1 MASIAASL
9 PAARAGTTRQHAAA
23 LVPYLYAAPA
33 LLVLSVFV
41 YWPILYSAWLSLHAW
56 DFLRADKPFVGLANY
71 TALLASPEAAN
82 SLGVTFAFVLLSV
95 PPRLFLALLLAQAL
109 VRETP
114 FRRGVRAALFLPV
127 VTSSVAVAI
136 VWSWLLATDIGLINL
151 VLGGLGIGRV
161 PWLSSTGTAIVAI
174 ALVNVWKQLGYDL
187 VIYVA
192 GLKAIP
198 LEYREA
204 AMLDGAGRW
213 ARLRWIT
220 LPLLMPTTF
229 FLLVVAVID
238 SFQVFTL
245 VNVMT
250 QGGPAYSTDVL
261 ASLLYRMSFVY
272 FDIGRG
278 SALAIL
284 LLLLLL
290 ALTWLKFST
299 VGRRVHYEG
308 G

>member
-1 MASIAASL
+1 MASLAASL
-9 PAARAGTTRQHAAA
+9 PAARAGTARPRGAA

-33 LLVLSVFV
+33 LFFLGVFV
-41 YWPILYSAWLSLHAW
+41 YWPILYSAWLSLHEW
-56 DFLRADKPFVGLANY
+56 DFLRADRPFVGLANY
-71 TALLASPEAAN
+71 KGLLASPEALN
-82 SLGVTFAFVLLSV
+82 SLEVTLVFVLLSV
-95 PPRLFLALLLAQAL
+95 PPRLVLALLLAQAL
-109 VRETP
+109 MRETP
-114 FRRGVRAALFLPV
+114 FRRFVRSALFLPV

-151 VLGGLGIGRV
+151 ALAGLGLGRV
-161 PWLSSTGTAIVAI
+161 PWLSSTATAIVAL
-174 ALVNVWKQLGYDL
+174 AMVNIWKQLGYDL
-187 VIYVA
+187 VIFVA

-198 LEYREA
+198 VEYQEA

-250 QGGPAYSTDVL
+250 QGGPAYSTDVV
-261 ASLLYRMSFVY
+261 ANLLYRTSFVY

-278 SALAIL
+278 AALAIL
-284 LLLLLL
+284 LLVLLM
-290 ALTWLKFST
+290 ALTWLKFAT
-299 VGRRVHYEG
+299 IGRRVHYEG